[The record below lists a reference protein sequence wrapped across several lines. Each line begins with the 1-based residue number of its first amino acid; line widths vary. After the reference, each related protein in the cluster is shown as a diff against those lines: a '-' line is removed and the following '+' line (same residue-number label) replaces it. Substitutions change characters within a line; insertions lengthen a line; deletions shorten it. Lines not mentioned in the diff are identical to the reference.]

1 MNMLSNFICGIFFIA
16 LNKLK
21 LNFMKI
27 KLFLS
32 ALALMLTISS
42 AYASFPVK
50 RVTTPITTENSITDS
65 ETTDSVEMTTPLARA
80 SQQSK
85 GIAIILWLFLGGLAA
100 HRWYLKS
107 PIGWNILFI
116 LTLGGLGV
124 WWVIDLIDIFTENYP
139 NANFKNEFF

>member
-1 MNMLSNFICGIFFIA
+1 
-16 LNKLK
+16 
-21 LNFMKI
+21 MKI

-32 ALALMLTISS
+32 ALVLMLTISS

-50 RVTTPITTENSITDS
+50 RAKAPVTSEQSAADTEI
-65 ETTDSVEMTTPLARA
+65 TDSVEMTTPLARA

-85 GIAIILWLFLGGLAA
+85 GIAIILWFFLGGLAA

-139 NANFKNEFF
+139 NANFKNDFF